1 MVLSHKSVN
10 KKLFLIWK
18 KKNSSFFLWY
28 NLKEQLK
35 LYSSKVEGIA
45 VFIEKENNAITK
57 KIG

>member
-35 LYSSKVEGIA
+35 LYSSKVE